1 MIFGKLEDL
10 HKYVPTHGHHPF
22 FAELL
27 KKMEA
32 TPEATG
38 KYEIDEHIY
47 YFRFDYTTKPEQEAL
62 WEAHRKYIDIHITIE
77 GAEEILCNHIS
88 EMNPTNEYQ
97 TEGDYQLFEG
107 KPAVRIQ
114 NSRGYFVLFEP
125 HDVHKTAVQIEQA
138 APLKKFVVKVAL

>member
-10 HKYVPTHGHHPF
+10 HKYVPAHGTHPF

-27 KKMEA
+27 TKMDT

-38 KYEIDEHIY
+38 KYEIDETIY
-47 YFRFDYTTKPEQEAL
+47 YFRFDYTTKAEHEAL

-88 EMNPTNEYQ
+88 EMSPTNEYQ
-97 TEGDYQLFEG
+97 AEGDYQLFEG
-107 KPAVRIQ
+107 KPAVRTQ
-114 NSRGYFVLFEP
+114 LRRGYFVLFEP
-125 HDVHKTAVQIEQA
+125 HDVHKTAVQIGEA